1 MTLVSFILGIMKST
15 FINNFILVT
24 AAILFFDSCQNAT
37 NNDSNTQ
44 AQNNL
49 ARQIFL
55 DSNNEF
61 IVKVVYEIGAT
72 PYTGTIGLTTNETW
86 DITQSSYQAI
96 FQNHVGRVIT
106 VPKTVGAFTQISD
119 QGKTTWTASELIAL
133 GASVSPDTVVTNN
146 KATVTVVFVN
156 GLFEGNSGILGVHFS
171 GYSFAFVF
179 KDVVTSVGGT
189 PIDQRYVEQGTI
201 VHELGHV
208 IGFVNNGVPL
218 TSNYHDQAHPKHSLN
233 SNCVMYWT
241 VESSSTILG
250 FLTNTILANRLN
262 LFEAE
267 VLNDAGACHQ

>member
-1 MTLVSFILGIMKST
+1 MQMKST
-15 FINNFILVT
+15 FKYAFVIIIAFAVLIFN
-24 AAILFFDSCQNAT
+24 SCQNT
-37 NNDSNTQ
+37 NNDGSNAQ

-61 IVKVVYEIGAT
+61 IVKVVYEVGAT
-72 PYTGTIGLTTNETW
+72 PYTGNIGLTANDTW

-96 FQNHVGRVIT
+96 FQNHAGRVIT

-119 QGKTTWTASELIAL
+119 QGKTTWTALELITL
-133 GASVSPDTVVTNN
+133 GGSVSPATVVASN
-146 KATVTVVFVN
+146 KATVTVIFVN
-156 GLFEGNSGILGVHFS
+156 GLYQGNSGILGVHFS
-171 GYSFAFVF
+171 GYGFAFIF

-189 PIDQRYVEQGTI
+189 AIDQRYVEQGTT

-208 IGFVNNGVPL
+208 IGLVNNGVPL
-218 TSNYHDQAHPKHSLN
+218 ASSYEDQTHPRHSSN

-241 VESSSTILG
+241 VESSSAILG
-250 FLTNTILANRLN
+250 FLTNNILANRLN

-267 VLNDAGACHQ
+267 VLNDARAYHP